1 MKLLCLLAMLLSLAA
16 CSSVMAQGGAPQT
29 ANPTGRIAVIY
40 SVDFQDPKNGIMR
53 YSAAITRLNGEFQK
67 TQDELTQ
74 TAKLLRQQ
82 QDEITKLQQTPNVT
96 PAQIQARIEQLDRQ
110 KKDYTRR
117 GEDAQAAYQRRRQEL
132 LSPLQDDVGKALDAY
147 AKARGITMI
156 LDGSQMPLLYA
167 ADSIDV
173 TKAFIADYNSK
184 NPATASNP

>member
-1 MKLLCLLAMLLSLAA
+1 M
-16 CSSVMAQGGAPQT
+16 
-29 ANPTGRIAVIY
+29 IY
-40 SVDFQDPKNGIMR
+40 SMDFQDPKNGISR
-53 YSAAITRLNGEFQK
+53 FSTAIAKLNGEFQK
-67 TQDELTQ
+67 IQDELTQ
-74 TAKLLRQQ
+74 TAQRLRQQ

-96 PAQIQARIEQLDRQ
+96 PAQVQARIEQLDQQ

-132 LSPLQDDVGKALDAY
+132 LSPLQEDVGKALDAY

-167 ADSIDV
+167 ADSIDI

-184 NPATASNP
+184 NPATAANP